1 MALSIVF
8 FLVYVAIVVAIGTFS
23 SRKETEDDFMI
34 AERKVRGLQ
43 MIATMTAGMFD
54 GAILA
59 IYIAYVYLYGL
70 SAIWFFVGLGLGFL
84 VLRSYG
90 PAIKKRADQFG
101 AYSMSEYFGE
111 VLGKRNGLMF
121 SVILVVQFFGYMIIN
136 LILSGKVLSA
146 IFPIR
151 YGTAVLIGGLIILSY
166 LFLAGFKAVVR
177 TDFFQLGIM
186 IVMSVT
192 VGVFLF
198 GRTPVNS
205 QDFDIFKMGAGNIFA
220 FLVLA
225 GASIVV
231 APDLWQRIFAAHD
244 DKNVKRGLGYASF
257 LPLILAIIVTVL
269 GIATKNFFPDIKPE
283 DALVAGFSR
292 LLPVGVKE
300 FGMVLLYAVSL
311 SSTDTVTF
319 VVSSI
324 FTRDLQKYS
333 RQYSEESMKK
343 LTRFFMVLFVGFAI
357 VVGIFYQNI
366 LQVAFSFGSLNLAL
380 VPVVIGSLYWKLS
393 ETAVFW
399 TLIVSVVAVLAM
411 FVAGVLNPQT
421 AVVSLPVA
429 LVALIVFH
437 IPSFWRHRR
446 QRQTVA

>member
-333 RQYSEESMKK
+333 RQYSEE
-343 LTRFFMVLFVGFAI
+343 
-357 VVGIFYQNI
+357 
-366 LQVAFSFGSLNLAL
+366 
-380 VPVVIGSLYWKLS
+380 
-393 ETAVFW
+393 
-399 TLIVSVVAVLAM
+399 
-411 FVAGVLNPQT
+411 
-421 AVVSLPVA
+421 
-429 LVALIVFH
+429 
-437 IPSFWRHRR
+437 
-446 QRQTVA
+446 